1 LEKGEIG
8 FTIERPI
15 SHQVGHAI
23 SAVQLGNMIPDAL
36 AKRLGIIAVA
46 TEGLHQQRNP
56 GLMRHDEFQHDL
68 VEIGPM
74 VAAIALSETHDAL
87 GGRLI
92 VVVVPIDMKARR
104 VKVTI
109 GGR

>member
-1 LEKGEIG
+1 
-8 FTIERPI
+8 
-15 SHQVGHAI
+15 
-23 SAVQLGNMIPDAL
+23 
-36 AKRLGIIAVA
+36 
-46 TEGLHQQRNP
+46 
-56 GLMRHDEFQHDL
+56 MRHDEFQHDL